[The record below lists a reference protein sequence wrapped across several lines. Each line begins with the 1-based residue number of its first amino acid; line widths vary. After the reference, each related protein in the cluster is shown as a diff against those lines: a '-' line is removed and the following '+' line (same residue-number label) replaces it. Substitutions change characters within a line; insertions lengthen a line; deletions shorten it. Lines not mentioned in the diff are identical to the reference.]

1 MQHKFVFIVTLSK
14 ITMWHFIIELFIQI
28 FYKLLNISRK
38 IVPEILDLFNNRFKL
53 FKLLESLIFKNVLV
67 QEARR
72 ISSRFTK
79 GLSPPVP
86 DSTFGIPIDPG
97 QSFIQIRNPDTPRYP
112 ECLMDRLILTHD
124 AHYTRESHEL
134 ICTFYI
140 VFIHVVL
147 FQREIC
153 HFKRRRENSIFIN
166 HASTIK
172 QSAPFNQQMN
182 LNNILHKKMY
192 L

>member
-1 MQHKFVFIVTLSK
+1 VSVH
-14 ITMWHFIIELFIQI
+14 
-28 FYKLLNISRK
+28 
-38 IVPEILDLFNNRFKL
+38 D
-53 FKLLESLIFKNVLV
+53 
-67 QEARR
+67 ARR

-79 GLSPPVP
+79 GNSPPVP

-134 ICTFYI
+134 ICNLYI
-140 VFIHVVL
+140 VFIHIVL

-153 HFKRRRENSIFIN
+153 HFKRTSRELNFHKSHFLYK
-166 HASTIK
+166 TK
-172 QSAPFNQQMN
+172 RFFNQRINQK
-182 LNNILHKKMY
+182 ILDYIHKKSS
-192 L
+192 